1 VGESW
6 LSGLGGVLG
15 VAMTVALAAAVVIY
29 NGFVRLANACDRAWS
44 NIDVLLK
51 QRYDE
56 IPNLVA
62 VCRGYMEYERD
73 ALTRVT
79 EARNAGLTALER
91 ARSDA
96 NDAGGDVGGGGRR
109 AGREGRS
116 SSERVEADRA
126 AFLAAVALG
135 DLFALAEAYPKLKAN
150 EQFLGLQRRIT
161 GLESEIADRREH
173 FNQCVTNYN
182 VRREQI
188 PDVVVAR
195 LLGLSRRTLLRVP
208 AAERQPPRVFAAV
221 STEP

>member
-1 VGESW
+1 MGESW

-15 VAMTVALAAAVVIY
+15 IAMAVALAAAVVIY
-29 NGFVRLANACDRAWS
+29 NGFVRLTNACDRAWS

-62 VCRGYMEYERD
+62 VCRGYMEFERD
-73 ALTRVT
+73 VLTRVT
-79 EARNAGLTALER
+79 EARSAGLAALER
-91 ARSDA
+91 ARSEA
-96 NDAGGDVGGGGRR
+96 NDVGGGNGVGRR
-109 AGREGRS
+109 AGRERSS

-126 AFLAAVALG
+126 AFLTAAALC
-135 DLFALAEAYPKLKAN
+135 DIFALAEAYPSLKAN

-208 AAERQPPRVFAAV
+208 AAEREPSRVFAAV